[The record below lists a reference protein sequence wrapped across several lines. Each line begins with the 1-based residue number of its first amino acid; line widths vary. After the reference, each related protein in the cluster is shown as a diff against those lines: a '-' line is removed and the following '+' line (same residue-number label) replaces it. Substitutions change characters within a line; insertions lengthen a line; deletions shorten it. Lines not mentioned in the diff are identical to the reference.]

1 MDSVRRSKVRGRKES
16 CQSFPS
22 FPLSPHR
29 PRWDP
34 PPIRTETATEIM
46 EALGTKTATLI
57 ALHPTR
63 NIDLLQKEM
72 MTIGTLTTLTR
83 DIVQAR
89 TRNRVVAIADTSQA
103 RMTRGQRVKRM
114 NGKRKNRKHLQL
126 QSLKLRWIVWER
138 SQ

>member
-1 MDSVRRSKVRGRKES
+1 
-16 CQSFPS
+16 
-22 FPLSPHR
+22 
-29 PRWDP
+29 
-34 PPIRTETATEIM
+34 M